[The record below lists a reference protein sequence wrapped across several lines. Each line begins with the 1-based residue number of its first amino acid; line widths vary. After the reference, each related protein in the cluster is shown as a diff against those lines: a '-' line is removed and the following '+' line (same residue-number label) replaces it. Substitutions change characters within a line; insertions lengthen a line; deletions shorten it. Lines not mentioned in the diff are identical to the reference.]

1 MGSPRPTG
9 TCWPGM
15 GSPSAARATAAMCGS
30 PSCRATRSSW
40 PPCSSRNW
48 RWSRGP
54 IRSSAPSPG
63 PPPATP
69 GRRRAARRSPRP
81 GRDLPVDNQD
91 RLPLARRGHAPG
103 LFRYDPASRCPVP
116 MNPAGR
122 SGLVAT
128 WAALIVVYLVWGSTY
143 LGIRVL
149 VGFAPPLLA
158 MGVRFL
164 CAGVLLAAFL
174 AVRHGP
180 GILRVPPRRLLSA
193 GVIGVLL
200 LTCGNGGVAVAEQTV
215 PSGLAA
221 LLVAEI
227 PLWLVCLRL
236 LARDT
241 PRRATIAGTA
251 VGFVGIAILAL
262 PGSHPA
268 GTALW
273 GILMIIGATL
283 CWSSGTFA
291 TPRVAMPSNPFVAAT
306 YEMVTAGVVLLAAGA
321 AAGELGRVHL
331 ATVPPHAWLALAY
344 LIVFGSLVAFSAY
357 VWLLGNAPLS
367 LIATY
372 AYVNPVVAVILGAL
386 ILGEQVTRPILIG
399 GAVVVA
405 GVGLV
410 VSVERPRRQSAQAPD
425 QAGPPSPAMPRPDG
439 PRASAKPSIRR

>member
-1 MGSPRPTG
+1 
-9 TCWPGM
+9 
-15 GSPSAARATAAMCGS
+15 
-30 PSCRATRSSW
+30 
-40 PPCSSRNW
+40 
-48 RWSRGP
+48 
-54 IRSSAPSPG
+54 
-63 PPPATP
+63 
-69 GRRRAARRSPRP
+69 
-81 GRDLPVDNQD
+81 
-91 RLPLARRGHAPG
+91 
-103 LFRYDPASRCPVP
+103 
-116 MNPAGR
+116 
-122 SGLVAT
+122 
-128 WAALIVVYLVWGSTY
+128 
-143 LGIRVL
+143 
-149 VGFAPPLLA
+149 
-158 MGVRFL
+158 
-164 CAGVLLAAFL
+164 
-174 AVRHGP
+174 
-180 GILRVPPRRLLSA
+180 
-193 GVIGVLL
+193 
-200 LTCGNGGVAVAEQTV
+200 
-215 PSGLAA
+215 LAA
-221 LLVAEI
+221 LLVAEV

-273 GILMIIGATL
+273 GILLIVGATL

-291 TPRVAMPSNPFVAAT
+291 TPRVQMPSNPFVAAT

-321 AAGELGRVHL
+321 AVGEFGRVHL

-357 VWLLGNAPLS
+357 VWLLGNARLS

-410 VSVERPRRQSAQAPD
+410 VSVERPRRQSAQAD
-425 QAGPPSPAMPRPDG
+425 PPSPAMPRPAG

>member
-1 MGSPRPTG
+1 MTPTG
-9 TCWPGM
+9 
-15 GSPSAARATAAMCGS
+15 
-30 PSCRATRSSW
+30 
-40 PPCSSRNW
+40 
-48 RWSRGP
+48 
-54 IRSSAPSPG
+54 
-63 PPPATP
+63 
-69 GRRRAARRSPRP
+69 RP
-81 GRDLPVDNQD
+81 
-91 RLPLARRGHAPG
+91 
-103 LFRYDPASRCPVP
+103 
-116 MNPAGR
+116 
-122 SGLVAT
+122 GLVAT

-149 VGFAPPLLA
+149 VGFVPPLLA

-180 GILRVPPRRLLSA
+180 RVLRAPPRRLLSA
-193 GVIGVLL
+193 GVVGVLL
-200 LTCGNGGVAVAEQTV
+200 LTLGNGGVAVAEQTV

-221 LLVAEI
+221 LLVAEV

-236 LARDT
+236 LARDA

-251 VGFVGIAILAL
+251 LGFVGIAILAL

-273 GILMIIGATL
+273 GILLVIGATL

-291 TPRVAMPSNPFVAAT
+291 TPRVPMPLNAFVAAT

-321 AAGELGRVHL
+321 AAGEPGRVHL
-331 ATVPPHAWLALAY
+331 AAVPPRAWLALVY

-357 VWLLGNAPLS
+357 VWLLRNAPLS

-386 ILGEQVTRPILIG
+386 ILGEQVTPPILIG

-410 VSVERPRRQSAQAPD
+410 VSVERPGRAARPAG
-425 QAGPPSPAMPRPDG
+425 QAGPPSPGTPRPAG
-439 PRASAKPSIRR
+439 PRASAKPSIRP

>member
-1 MGSPRPTG
+1 
-9 TCWPGM
+9 
-15 GSPSAARATAAMCGS
+15 
-30 PSCRATRSSW
+30 
-40 PPCSSRNW
+40 
-48 RWSRGP
+48 
-54 IRSSAPSPG
+54 
-63 PPPATP
+63 
-69 GRRRAARRSPRP
+69 
-81 GRDLPVDNQD
+81 
-91 RLPLARRGHAPG
+91 
-103 LFRYDPASRCPVP
+103 

-122 SGLVAT
+122 PGLVAT
-128 WAALIVVYLVWGSTY
+128 WAALIVVYVVWGSTY

-149 VGFAPPLLA
+149 VGFVPPLLA

-164 CAGVLLAAFL
+164 CAGILLAAFL
-174 AVRHGP
+174 AIRHGP
-180 GILRVPPRRLLSA
+180 GVLRVPPRRLLSA
-193 GVIGVLL
+193 AVIGVLL

-221 LLVAEI
+221 LLVAEV

-251 VGFVGIAILAL
+251 LGFAGIAILAL

-273 GILMIIGATL
+273 GILLIIGATT

-291 TPRVAMPSNPFVAAT
+291 TPRVPMPSNAFVVAA

-321 AAGELGRVHL
+321 AVGEFGRVHL
-331 ATVPPHAWLALAY
+331 AAVPPRAWLALAY

-372 AYVNPVVAVILGAL
+372 PYVNPVVAVILGAI
-386 ILGEQVTRPILIG
+386 ILGERVTPPIVIG

-405 GVGLV
+405 GVSLV
-410 VSVERPRRQSAQAPD
+410 VSVERPRRQPAQPPGQSG
-425 QAGPPSPAMPRPDG
+425 QADPPSPAMPRPAG
-439 PRASAKPSIRR
+439 PRTSAKPSIRR

>member
-1 MGSPRPTG
+1 MTPTG
-9 TCWPGM
+9 
-15 GSPSAARATAAMCGS
+15 
-30 PSCRATRSSW
+30 
-40 PPCSSRNW
+40 
-48 RWSRGP
+48 
-54 IRSSAPSPG
+54 
-63 PPPATP
+63 
-69 GRRRAARRSPRP
+69 RR
-81 GRDLPVDNQD
+81 
-91 RLPLARRGHAPG
+91 
-103 LFRYDPASRCPVP
+103 
-116 MNPAGR
+116 
-122 SGLVAT
+122 GLVAT

-149 VGFAPPLLA
+149 VGFVPPLLA

-174 AVRHGP
+174 AIRHGP
-180 GILRVPPRRLLSA
+180 GVLRVPPRRLLSA
-193 GVIGVLL
+193 GVVGVLL
-200 LTCGNGGVAVAEQTV
+200 LTGGNGGVAVAEQTV

-221 LLVAEI
+221 LLVAEV

-251 VGFVGIAILAL
+251 LGFVGIAILAL
-262 PGSHPA
+262 PGSHPS

-273 GILMIIGATL
+273 GIVLIIGATL

-291 TPRVAMPSNPFVAAT
+291 TPRVAMPSRPFVAAT

-321 AAGELGRVHL
+321 AAGEPSRVYL
-331 ATVPPHAWLALAY
+331 AAVPPRAWLALAY

-357 VWLLGNAPLS
+357 VWLLRNAPLS
-367 LIATY
+367 LVATY

-386 ILGEQVTRPILIG
+386 ILGEQVTAPILIG

-410 VSVERPRRQSAQAPD
+410 VSVERPRRAARRAG
-425 QAGPPSPAMPRPDG
+425 QAGPPSPARPGPAG
-439 PRASAKPSIRR
+439 PRASAKPSIRP

>member
-1 MGSPRPTG
+1 MT
-9 TCWPGM
+9 
-15 GSPSAARATAAMCGS
+15 
-30 PSCRATRSSW
+30 
-40 PPCSSRNW
+40 
-48 RWSRGP
+48 
-54 IRSSAPSPG
+54 
-63 PPPATP
+63 
-69 GRRRAARRSPRP
+69 
-81 GRDLPVDNQD
+81 
-91 RLPLARRGHAPG
+91 
-103 LFRYDPASRCPVP
+103 
-116 MNPAGR
+116 PAGR

-149 VGFAPPLLA
+149 VGFVPPLIA

-164 CAGVLLAAFL
+164 CAGMLLAAFL

-193 GVIGVLL
+193 GVVGVLL

-221 LLVAEI
+221 LLVAEV

-251 VGFVGIAILAL
+251 LGFVGIAILAL

-273 GILMIIGATL
+273 GIVMIIGGTI

-291 TPRVAMPSNPFVAAT
+291 TPRVPMPANPFVAAT

-321 AAGELGRVHL
+321 AFGEFGRVHL
-331 ATVPPHAWLALAY
+331 SAVPPRAWLALAY

-357 VWLLGNAPLS
+357 VWLLGNAQLS

-399 GAVVVA
+399 GAVAVA

-410 VSVERPRRQSAQAPD
+410 VSVERPRRRPAQPPD
-425 QAGPPSPAMPRPDG
+425 QAGPPSPAMPRPAG
-439 PRASAKPSIRR
+439 PRASAKPSIRQ